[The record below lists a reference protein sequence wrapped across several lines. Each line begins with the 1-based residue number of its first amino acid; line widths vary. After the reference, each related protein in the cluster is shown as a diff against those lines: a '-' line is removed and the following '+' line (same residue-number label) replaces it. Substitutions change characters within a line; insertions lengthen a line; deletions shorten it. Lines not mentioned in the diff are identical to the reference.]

1 MDIEQI
7 SSKIK
12 AFDGVRIAEKELRE
26 YVSVQDYNDYYKI
39 IIELVNSNVIIPV
52 KSSGSN
58 GMRPPLHKRYNIVK
72 PTPKY
77 DGLIPEIRLLNERF
91 NIEGYLNEPE
101 KYISHRHWVLPIDSF
116 IKNCMEDLGIPCS
129 INERSF
135 QLFRREKA
143 LKEDRE
149 LAAALNFNPGLKEA
163 LNFYSTPEPFHAFNI
178 GQLYEELPDRP
189 LNILIIE
196 NKDTWYTLRNRMSP
210 GFSSISGISFHCI
223 LYGEGRKISRINDSL
238 TDFDGS
244 YFKGA
249 KTSYYYFGDLD
260 YEGVGIIHDLMRVNP
275 QLQISLMLPLYTAML
290 EASKGIQLPAAN
302 ENQKRNAGEW
312 FLSFFNAEHRSIIK
326 SILES
331 GHYIPQEIL
340 DNGEFMKLI
349 CGNSQDEEKGHV

>member
-1 MDIEQI
+1 M

-39 IIELVNSNVIIPV
+39 IIELVNSNAITPV

-77 DGLIPEIRLLNERF
+77 DGLIQEIRLLNERF
-91 NIEGYLNEPE
+91 NIEGYL
-101 KYISHRHWVLPIDSF
+101 K
-116 IKNCMEDLGIPCS
+116 G
-129 INERSF
+129 
-135 QLFRREKA
+135 
-143 LKEDRE
+143 
-149 LAAALNFNPGLKEA
+149 LNFNPGLKEA
-163 LNFYSTPEPFHAFNI
+163 LNFYSTPEPFYAFNI
-178 GQLYEELPDRP
+178 GQLNEGLPDRP

-210 GFSSISGISFHCI
+210 GLSSISGISFHCI

-238 TDFDGS
+238 TDFDRS
-244 YFKGA
+244 YFKGV

-275 QLQISLMLPLYTAML
+275 QLQINLMLPLYTAML

-302 ENQKRNAGEW
+302 ENQKRNVCEW
-312 FLSFFNAEHRSIIK
+312 FFSFFDAEHRSIIK